1 MNKMLIA
8 IVRQAVVEDVL
19 AELKREG
26 IRFSFYAVKGYGK
39 EIRLYHEDIHDRV
52 KIEIITD
59 VGKVD
64 RIKEIIL
71 KNITPGTEGEGIFAV
86 INVEEYLDF
95 SEIPG

>member
-52 KIEIITD
+52 KIEIIT
-59 VGKVD
+59 GIEKVEK
-64 RIKEIIL
+64 IKEIFL
-71 KNITPGTEGEGIFAV
+71 KSISPGKEGEGILAV

-95 SEIPG
+95 SEIPE

>member
-52 KIEIITD
+52 KIEIITG
-59 VGKVD
+59 VEKEEK
-64 RIKEIIL
+64 IKEIIL
-71 KNITPGTEGEGIFAV
+71 KNISPGKEGEGILAV

-95 SEIPG
+95 SEIPE